1 MTSEIPSGAGRRAKT
16 GTRTEADTIVAIATP
31 SGAGAVGIVRLS
43 GPASGRILAELTGRL
58 PKPRSATVLG
68 VGDGT
73 GRLLDRGLVLYFPAP
88 NSYTGEDVVELH
100 LHGGPR
106 LLELVLEACQRHGAR
121 LAEPGEFTR
130 RAFLNGKLDLVAA
143 EAVADLIAAE
153 SAGEVYVAARQ
164 LEGRFRAVVEEAKG
178 ALLEVLSGLFAA
190 ADYPDDVAFEA
201 QAIWPKLEAV
211 RRHLAA
217 VLEDGRRG
225 RVVREG
231 VEVVLAVPP
240 NAGKSSLFNALVGYE
255 RAIVTAIPGTTR
267 DTVREVLERGGIR
280 FRFVD
285 TAGLRHAEDPVE
297 AEGVRRTREAVE
309 TADMVLWVAEATAR
323 DPEVAEEVRRRPHLV
338 VAQKGDLVAKPP
350 PWAEVVVSAK
360 EGWGVEEL
368 WARLLAAFPRPGDV
382 PTTNQR
388 HLALLREAEALL
400 RFRGDEPL
408 DVVLSAVEAALDAL
422 MRLTG
427 EAASE
432 AILAE
437 IFSRFC
443 LGK

>member
-1 MTSEIPSGAGRRAKT
+1 
-16 GTRTEADTIVAIATP
+16 
-31 SGAGAVGIVRLS
+31 
-43 GPASGRILAELTGRL
+43 
-58 PKPRSATVLG
+58 
-68 VGDGT
+68 
-73 GRLLDRGLVLYFPAP
+73 
-88 NSYTGEDVVELH
+88 
-100 LHGGPR
+100 
-106 LLELVLEACQRHGAR
+106 
-121 LAEPGEFTR
+121 
-130 RAFLNGKLDLVAA
+130 
-143 EAVADLIAAE
+143 
-153 SAGEVYVAARQ
+153 
-164 LEGRFRAVVEEAKG
+164 
-178 ALLEVLSGLFAA
+178 
-190 ADYPDDVAFEA
+190 
-201 QAIWPKLEAV
+201 
-211 RRHLAA
+211 
-217 VLEDGRRG
+217 
-225 RVVREG
+225 
-231 VEVVLAVPP
+231 
-240 NAGKSSLFNALVGYE
+240 
-255 RAIVTAIPGTTR
+255 
-267 DTVREVLERGGIR
+267 
-280 FRFVD
+280 
-285 TAGLRHAEDPVE
+285 
-297 AEGVRRTREAVE
+297 
-309 TADMVLWVAEATAR
+309 
-323 DPEVAEEVRRRPHLV
+323 V